1 MDERMKQAEQSRRI
15 LSQAIR
21 STVDLNKEYET
32 RIDHKKESA
41 LAKRAQLVEERQQLE
56 SMVKS
61 AD

>member
-1 MDERMKQAEQSRRI
+1 MKQAEQSRRI